1 MIDTANSHLEWGYLV
16 PAPGLIRT
24 TRLVFVATAVGAMIG
39 AGVGFSLAGHPATE
53 TSVAARTLIRPNEA
67 ESVRANTP
75 AQVAQAYTPSPIE
88 KRSPGTIRRSA
99 DGATNERGG
108 SSGTSS
114 REDQAASAEAPAAI
128 DGRVTTAI
136 SARATTVK
144 QVATVTPT
152 KKNATRKP
160 IVIWRYASRD
170 EPLGFALSVGHGGN
184 YREGRRW
191 GVY

>member
-1 MIDTANSHLEWGYLV
+1 MNGA
-16 PAPGLIRT
+16 
-24 TRLVFVATAVGAMIG
+24 AVLGQ
-39 AGVGFSLAGHPATE
+39 
-53 TSVAARTLIRPNEA
+53 
-67 ESVRANTP
+67 VREN
-75 AQVAQAYTPSPIE
+75 
-88 KRSPGTIRRSA
+88 
-99 DGATNERGG
+99 
-108 SSGTSS
+108 
-114 REDQAASAEAPAAI
+114 QAASAEAPAAI